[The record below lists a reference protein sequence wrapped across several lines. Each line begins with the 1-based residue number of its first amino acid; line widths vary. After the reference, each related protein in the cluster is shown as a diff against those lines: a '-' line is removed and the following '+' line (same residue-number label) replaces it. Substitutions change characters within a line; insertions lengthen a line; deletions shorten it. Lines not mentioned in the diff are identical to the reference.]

1 MAGLV
6 LGLMVVAGTGSLS
19 VRLYV
24 TGLHRRY
31 PTFFYYLIFET
42 LLSSVQ
48 LVVDPRSGLYQ
59 KIWILTEP
67 IGWVFYIL
75 LLLELYSLVLED
87 HRGIQ
92 TMGRWAL
99 YAALSIA
106 LLASLLG
113 MVPRSGPMPKSHLLP
128 YYFVAERA
136 IYFSLVVFLLSI
148 LFFMMRFPITL
159 NRNTV
164 VHYVVYSVY
173 FLSNTVIF
181 LVLSM
186 VGKGVTRQIN
196 YMISVVTIGSLGAWL
211 LLLNPAGEKHKLKLR
226 PAWMGTP
233 DREAELIG
241 QLNSLNTALLRATR
255 K

>member
-1 MAGLV
+1 MASLV
-6 LGLMVVAGTGSLS
+6 LRLLVVAGTGLLG

-24 TGLHRRY
+24 CGLHRRY
-31 PTFFYYLIFET
+31 QAFFCYLIFAT
-42 LLSSVQ
+42 LQNSV
-48 LVVDPRSGLYQ
+48 LLFVNPRGGLYQ
-59 KIWILTEP
+59 RIWILTEP
-67 IGWVFYIL
+67 VEWVFYIL
-75 LLLELYSLVLED
+75 LLLELYSLVLEE

-106 LLASLLG
+106 LLASILG

-148 LFFMMRFPITL
+148 LFFLLRFPVTL
-159 NRNTV
+159 NRNTI
-164 VHYVVYSVY
+164 VHYLVYSVY

-196 YMISVVTIGSLGAWL
+196 LMVSAVTVASLTAWL
-211 LLLNPAGEKHKLKLR
+211 LLLNPAGEKYKVKLR
-226 PAWMGTP
+226 PAWMP
-233 DREAELIG
+233 ANREAELIG
-241 QLNSLNTALLRATR
+241 QLNNLNAALLRATR

>member
-1 MAGLV
+1 MAGLI
-6 LGLMVVAGTGSLS
+6 LRLLVVAGTGLLA

-24 TGLHRRY
+24 SGLHRRY
-31 PTFFYYLIFET
+31 QTFFYYLVFAT
-42 LLSSVQ
+42 LQNGVLMIVN
-48 LVVDPRSGLYQ
+48 PRSGLYQ
-59 KIWILTEP
+59 RIWILTEP
-67 IGWVFYIL
+67 IEWVFYVL
-75 LLLELYSLVLED
+75 LLLELYSLVLEE

-92 TMGRWAL
+92 TMGRWVL

-148 LFFMMRFPITL
+148 LLFLMRFPVTL
-159 NRNTV
+159 NRNTI
-164 VHYVVYSVY
+164 VHYAVYSVY

-181 LVLSM
+181 LLLSM
-186 VGKGVTRQIN
+186 VGKSVTRQIN
-196 YMISVVTIGSLGAWL
+196 YTISAVTVGTLIAWL
-211 LLLNPAGEKHKLKLR
+211 VLLNPAGEKYKVKLR
-226 PAWMGTP
+226 PAWMP
-233 DREAELIG
+233 ANREAELIG
-241 QLNSLNTALLRATR
+241 QLNSLNAALLRATR